1 MKISTLLL
9 AFSFMLG
16 TTQIPKVPNKIEV
29 QKVYPHVI
37 TQEVKVKKSIY
48 NMTAAELNKLSVKKK
63 AKLIHM
69 SVKTFKTFTKLVS
82 RESGPKMQDK
92 IMVAVVVFN
101 RKYSKQFPN
110 KLWKVM
116 HQRGQFALRGQK
128 KTKINGN
135 PHDKKA
141 QLAILL
147 AYRMV
152 KLHQV
157 PRNVLYFNSISYRT
171 KNPKRF
177 KRFKH
182 YNNYFIIDTK
192 EKA

>member
-1 MKISTLLL
+1 MKLSTLILV
-9 AFSFMLG
+9 FSFTLG
-16 TTQIPKVPNKIEV
+16 SMHTPQIPEKLEV
-29 QKVYPHVI
+29 QKVYPHVVQ
-37 TQEVKVKKSIY
+37 TVSRKKTIY
-48 NMTAAELNKLSVKKK
+48 TMTEAELNKLSVKKK
-63 AKLIHM
+63 AKLLHM
-69 SVKTFKTFTKLVS
+69 SVKTFKLFTRLVS

-92 IMVAVVVFN
+92 IMVAAVVWN
-101 RKYSKQFPN
+101 RKYSSQFPN
-110 KLWKVM
+110 TIYKVM
-116 HQRGQFALRGQK
+116 HQRGQFTLKGQK
-128 KTKINGN
+128 KTKITGN

-152 KLHQV
+152 KQHQI
-157 PRNVLYFNSISYRT
+157 PKNVLYFNSISYKT